1 MDNAGFLVLHATFMQ
16 PSVTEKDLEHV
27 HITQKEKH
35 IAEDLISKGFLFK
48 KECRNVETIKKQS
61 FYEVN
66 LPQNGVDE
74 LTGNSRCKYKLAP
87 ISGTNVYLGNRVAVF
102 SCNYYGSFHFP
113 LALSMNS
120 IRIFYESITNR
131 DVLTSFNE
139 LRNGCT
145 YFAL

>member
-1 MDNAGFLVLHATFMQ
+1 MDNAGFLVLHATFME
-16 PSVTEKDLEHV
+16 PSVTEKDLENV

-87 ISGTNVYLGNRVAVF
+87 ISGTNVFLGNREQFLVAIIMVAF
-102 SCNYYGSFHFP
+102 IFP
-113 LALSMNS
+113 W
-120 IRIFYESITNR
+120 RFQ
-131 DVLTSFNE
+131 
-139 LRNGCT
+139 
-145 YFAL
+145 